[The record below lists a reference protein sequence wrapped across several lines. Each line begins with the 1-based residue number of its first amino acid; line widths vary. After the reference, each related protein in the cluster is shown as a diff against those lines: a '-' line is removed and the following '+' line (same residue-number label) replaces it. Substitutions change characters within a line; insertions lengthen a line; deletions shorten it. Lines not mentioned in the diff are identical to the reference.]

1 MTSKEIAAF
10 IGKRIFLRRIMYWVI
25 YLTTL
30 REWYIRKAL
39 KMVLEGKKVFTF
51 LDAGTGLGQHA
62 VFVSRLYPHA
72 DVLGVDTDKD
82 QVEDNLYFA
91 VKTKLNNLNFKQ
103 NSLLNI
109 KETDKF
115 DFILCASVLEHI
127 KNDKQ
132 VLNLFY
138 RALNYKG
145 CLIIYVPASERR
157 VFAFLGRKIHKMTRA
172 KNAKYPHDHARYYS
186 VQELQTKLE
195 KTGFDI
201 IEEMIS
207 YGPYGRLSY
216 DIVTGIQYS
225 PFFKY
230 IFPFYFFLVHPFVL
244 LLMWADLRK
253 KNHEGNGMLII
264 AQKADKVE

>member
-10 IGKRIFLRRIMYWVI
+10 IGKRIFLRRILYRVI

-39 KMVLEGKKVFTF
+39 RVVLKGRKVFTF

-62 VFVSRLYPHA
+62 VFVSRLCPHA
-72 DVLGVDTDKD
+72 DVLGVDTDKN
-82 QVEDNLYFA
+82 QVDDNLYFA
-91 VKTKLNNLNFKQ
+91 IKTKLKNLNFKQ
-103 NSLLNI
+103 DSLLNLQATE
-109 KETDKF
+109 KY

-127 KNDKQ
+127 ENDEQ
-132 VLNLFY
+132 VINLFY
-138 RALNYKG
+138 RNLNHKG
-145 CLIIYVPASERR
+145 CLIVYVPVSERR
-157 VFAFLGRKIHKMTRA
+157 VFAFLRRKIHKMTTA
-172 KNAKYPHDHARYYS
+172 KNAKYPHEHARYYS
-186 VQELQTKLE
+186 AQELQTKLE
-195 KTGFDI
+195 STGFQI
-201 IEEMIS
+201 VEKTIS

-230 IFPFYFFLVHPFVL
+230 IFPFYFFLLHPFVL

-253 KNHEGNGMLII
+253 NNQEGNGLMII
-264 AQKADKVE
+264 AQKAEKVE